1 MPKIV
6 NKCGNSP
13 VFGGANKLAS
23 KFCRQHQDLAS
34 DEPPAKTIVLTIN
47 VPDQI
52 VSSRIVDISKTLP
65 SNDDTTMHIT
75 CKKATNASTSLNLVP
90 S

>member
-1 MPKIV
+1 ML
-6 NKCGNSP
+6 S
-13 VFGGANKLAS
+13 GAVTRPRTSVSGAELGVGA
-23 KFCRQHQDLAS
+23 
-34 DEPPAKTIVLTIN
+34 IVLTIN

-65 SNDDTTMHIT
+65 SYDDTTMHIT